1 MYKTDFAGI
10 DLTQTWLDQAINLDT
25 AVNFFSQHLQTQL
38 WDKGTL
44 PLRGLAT
51 SKFVDATS
59 QFFFLTFYYYYMQP
73 FIRCALCGTS
83 GVVPKKEVHP
93 R

>member
-25 AVNFFSQHLQTQL
+25 AVNIFNQRLQKQL
-38 WDKGTL
+38 RDKSMS

-51 SKFVDATS
+51 SKFVNVTS
-59 QFFFLTFYYYYMQP
+59 QFFFSTL
-73 FIRCALCGTS
+73 I
-83 GVVPKKEVHP
+83 
-93 R
+93 